1 MRFAPLLALL
11 LVLSGLPAQ
20 AQTYLAQQ
28 CVLFGDAQYRRLDG
42 SIEKVAALEFPP
54 PTLEKIDMKVGPQP
68 VAAALTLRGRLT
80 YRNRGPLET
89 QFVCLLDATDKPV
102 FFYALPVPVTRA
114 APTPF
119 GRAPNT
125 APPPAAV
132 TALAPQPV
140 QRPAEP
146 PRQPLPTT
154 AIRLRGLVR
163 DIGGKLQF
171 SPCDGALMAL
181 EDRTPGQELG
191 RALRELTAGQEGRP
205 MFIEF
210 YGAREAGPG
219 GGIGALEVRR
229 AAVETAGC
237 RERFDQR
244 EWIASGSEPSWRLEV
259 TGRDMMLNVLGSVA
273 PLRNAHGGLSRP
285 GGGSV
290 SYTAADDPGFV
301 ATFEERR
308 CVDPLSGSLFA
319 YTVDVR
325 SEGRSYAGCAAH
337 NPAMPAP

>member
-1 MRFAPLLALL
+1 MRFAFLLAPL
-11 LVLSGLPAQ
+11 LVLSALPAE

-42 SIEKVAALEFPP
+42 SIERIAALEFPP
-54 PTLEKIDMKVGPQP
+54 PTIEKIDMKAGPQP
-68 VAAALTLRGRLT
+68 VASVLTLRGRLT
-80 YRNRGPLET
+80 YRKRGPLET
-89 QFVCLLDATDKPV
+89 QFVCLLDATDKPL
-102 FFYALPVPVTRA
+102 FFYALPVPATRG

-119 GRAPNT
+119 GRGPGA
-125 APPPAAV
+125 APPPSAT

-140 QRPAEP
+140 QRPPEP
-146 PRQPLPTT
+146 PRQPLPAT

-163 DIGGKLQF
+163 ELGGKLQF
-171 SPCDGALMAL
+171 SPCDGAPMAL

-205 MFIEF
+205 MFVEL
-210 YGAREAGPG
+210 YGGRETGPG
-219 GGIGALEVRR
+219 GGIGALELRR

-259 TGRDMMLNVLGSVA
+259 TGRDMMLNVAGSPA
-273 PLRNAHGGLSRP
+273 PQRGAHGGLSRSP
-285 GGGSV
+285 GAGV
-290 SYTAADDPGFV
+290 SYTATDDAGFV
-301 ATFEERR
+301 ALFEERR

-319 YTVDVR
+319 YTVEVR